1 MRSCEPLDS
10 IAGCDTVG
18 EIRNQL
24 KSQTLE
30 AVTPASFT
38 AVGGRVFPDEPSI
51 QDQLDLEQ
59 IVKAWSSVH
68 APTYGNPI
76 GQSSTTVQAAGAGGE
91 AEVDV
96 LTAEKSEVY
105 RVQAIS
111 LQNGGG
117 AAPIV
122 CKVLIG
128 DCPLVFD
135 LTGAPS
141 TTTPFSLTQPVF
153 VDLNSPLKFAV
164 LSGTASDALLIVN
177 AIKVSQ

>member
-1 MRSCEPLDS
+1 MQSCEPSDS
-10 IAGCDTVG
+10 TGGRDSVG

-24 KSQTLE
+24 KSQNLE
-30 AVTPASFT
+30 SVLPSALKS
-38 AVGGRVFPDEPSI
+38 VGGEVFPDNPSI
-51 QDQLDLEQ
+51 QDQIDFAQ
-59 IVKAWSSVH
+59 IVNGWASVH

-76 GQSSTTVQAAGAGGE
+76 GASSSTVSAAGQGGE

-96 LTAEKSEVY
+96 LTATKSEVY
-105 RVQAIS
+105 RVQSIA

-122 CKVLIG
+122 AKVLIG
-128 DCPLVFD
+128 DCPLTMD

-141 TTTPFSLTQPVF
+141 TTTPFSSTTPLF
-153 VDLNSPLKFAV
+153 VDANSPLKFAV
-164 LSGTASDALLIVN
+164 LSGSASDALLIVN

>member
-1 MRSCEPLDS
+1 M
-10 IAGCDTVG
+10 G

-24 KSQTLE
+24 KSQSLE
-30 AVTPASFT
+30 SVNPDTFNS
-38 AVGGRVFPDEPSI
+38 VGGRVFPDAPSI

-59 IVKAWSSVH
+59 IVKAWGAVH

-76 GQSSTTVQAAGAGGE
+76 GQSSKTVTAAGQGGE
-91 AEVDV
+91 AEVTV
-96 LTAEKSEVY
+96 LSAEKSEVY
-105 RVQAIS
+105 RVQGVAI
-111 LQNGGG
+111 QNGGAG
-117 AAPIV
+117 APVIA
-122 CKVLIG
+122 KVLIG

-141 TTTPFSLTQPVF
+141 TTTPFPLTQPVF

-164 LSGTASDALLIVN
+164 LSGTATDALLIVN